1 MKQLETKQSGA
12 AVSFRLDLYSQRSTQ
27 PLIGPFVKRH
37 SLFSSHSNHKIATS
51 SFFYWLSV
59 SVTFQYSIFKSCYY
73 TINSL
78 FWLSSIKWCPFQGPH
93 QPHIDCK
100 TIIFFL
106 LHWLSRTQQR
116 PLQGPHHPPI
126 DFKAML
132 SSLTLAIQDLVVSFP
147 RTTPPTLGLFS
158 KPIFFALTKSYSS
171 FPKTDFPALSGV
183 LSKVH
188 IAIHRS
194 FIEVH
199 LLLMLNSKEQ
209 FFQPIAKGNL
219 QEYFT
224 EASFPSSLVCETDIK
239 AYFSSMLL

>member
-1 MKQLETKQSGA
+1 MQAICFITLSVSFFWLFSIQWCPFRVGIRAKRSGSFLKQFETKQSGA

-37 SLFSSHSNHKIATS
+37 SLFSLHSNHKIATS

-106 LHWLSRTQQR
+106 LHWLSRTQ
-116 PLQGPHHPPI
+116 
-126 DFKAML
+126 
-132 SSLTLAIQDLVVSFP
+132 
-147 RTTPPTLGLFS
+147 
-158 KPIFFALTKSYSS
+158 
-171 FPKTDFPALSGV
+171 
-183 LSKVH
+183 
-188 IAIHRS
+188 
-194 FIEVH
+194 
-199 LLLMLNSKEQ
+199 
-209 FFQPIAKGNL
+209 
-219 QEYFT
+219 
-224 EASFPSSLVCETDIK
+224 
-239 AYFSSMLL
+239 